1 MVFMECLSYE
11 FEDIIISSFKSRSH
25 HRDGTFGTFA
35 VPRKTEKFLSSYSGI
50 NHQSFTVLVSAS
62 L

>member
-11 FEDIIISSFKSRSH
+11 YEDIIISSFKSRSH

-35 VPRKTEKFLSSYSGI
+35 VPRKTEKFCHRTAESI
-50 NHQSFTVLVSAS
+50 IRVLQY
-62 L
+62 